1 MRTDGEEKEMRL
13 MGTGARSKVYSDGR
27 FAWKVYG
34 KGVEKS
40 AVFYE
45 ALVHSLAERAG
56 VPTAKIYGVYET
68 KGVFSVKKMCIRD
81 SPVSFKRGNCP
92 EAKDE
97 RECDILRAKIVH
109 KILPQLV
116 HRPGEKSAEN
126 RLGPSKG

>member
-68 KGVFSVKKMCIRD
+68 KGVFSVKMD
-81 SPVSFKRGNCP
+81 
-92 EAKDE
+92 
-97 RECDILRAKIVH
+97 
-109 KILPQLV
+109 
-116 HRPGEKSAEN
+116 
-126 RLGPSKG
+126 